1 MILTGKAK
9 KKFGIWHF
17 ERNTPIEEYENFH
30 FLSYTCKNA
39 LIVEFFDSVGI
50 TVDVLPI
57 LGPPIKWQPNTF
69 WLEKELSMSD
79 NEKFEYYQSRLD
91 AQEIAIKY
99 ANEILNQR
107 L

>member
-1 MILTGKAK
+1 MILTRKVK

-17 ERNTPIEEYENFH
+17 ERNTPIEEYKNFH
-30 FLSYTCKNA
+30 LLSDTCKNA

-57 LGPPIKWQPNTF
+57 LGNPIKWQPNTF
-69 WLEKELSMSD
+69 WLEKELLMTD
-79 NEKFEYYQSRLD
+79 INDFEYYDTRQE
-91 AQEIAIKY
+91 AQIKAIEY